1 VKRLAVAGLSARALA
16 EQAAREGFD
25 VVALDLFG
33 DRDTLSAASR
43 WLPIGDAAASL
54 RIDGPRLLD
63 ALDTSVAEDG
73 VEGWVAGGGFDGR
86 ADLLEQAAAHLPL
99 FGNDAAT
106 VRRVRDPRDFFATLA
121 VHGVVHPEVRHEGPV
136 PAQDWLL
143 KDAGDSGG
151 RHVRGADNGLSAAL
165 PGALHYLQR
174 AQAGTPMSATFIAN
188 GSAVVVLGCNEQL
201 VGPVGGAPHAFRGVV
216 GPLRCAPP
224 LQRQVE
230 EALHT
235 LVSAFGLRGLC
246 SLDFICDVNGCIHVL
261 EVNPRPPASLALY
274 AELQGGLLRA
284 HLAACLEAALPTGA
298 LPTSPLRGTEIVHAR
313 RALNLSAAA
322 ADWLAIQADTHDL
335 PRGAMTLSPGDPLCS
350 VEAAGEDAATIKQ
363 RLAQR
368 CDALLSTLED
378 GA

>member
-1 VKRLAVAGLSARALA
+1 MKRLAVAGLSARALA
-16 EQAAREGFD
+16 EQAAREGFE

-33 DRDTLSAASR
+33 DRDTLAAASR

-54 RIDGPRLLD
+54 RIDGPRLLA
-63 ALDTSVAEDG
+63 ALDTLVADNA
-73 VEGWVAGGGFDGR
+73 VEGWVAGSGFDGR
-86 ADLLEQAAAHLPL
+86 ADLLAQAAARLPL
-99 FGNDAAT
+99 LGNDAAT

-151 RHVRGADNGLSAAL
+151 RHVRAAEGLAAAL

-224 LQRQVE
+224 LQRQVD

-235 LVSAFGLRGLC
+235 LVPAFGLRGLC

-274 AELQGGLLRA
+274 GELQGGLLRA
-284 HLAACLEAALPTGA
+284 HLAACREATLPTGA
-298 LPTSPLRGTEIVHAR
+298 LPISPLRGTEIVHAR
-313 RALNLSAAA
+313 RPMRLSDAG
-322 ADWLAIQADTHDL
+322 ADWLAAQPDTHDL
-335 PRGAMTLSPGDPLCS
+335 PRGTMTLSPGDPLCS
-350 VEAAGEDAATIKQ
+350 VEAAGDDATVIKQ
-363 RLAQR
+363 RLALR
-368 CDALLSTLED
+368 CEALLSTLED
-378 GA
+378 RA